1 MNCFAPLRLESN
13 IVTRAGN
20 TMPLALVTIAALK
33 MKQGAFIMQFKTIAS
48 VGYLAVGVFAE
59 MATPAIGGQDGKP
72 AVDSVRRSVVQ
83 DPEVRA
89 GVLPNGMRYAIM
101 HASVPAHG
109 LSLRLGIDVGS
120 FEEQDAERG
129 FAHFIEHMAFRA
141 TRSAPQGDIDRRF
154 SALGAAFGRDLNAA
168 TKLDATTYRLDFAET
183 DERAADEGF
192 RWLRDVADGVLFRD
206 AEVTAERGVVL
217 AEMNSRDGPEKAVH
231 QAIGRF
237 QAPGARGTAR
247 DPIGLVE
254 TLTAARADTL
264 RAFYDRWYRPENAV
278 LVVAGSQ
285 SVDLIEQKLR
295 AAFSSWQGKG
305 AAAPRAAPGKID
317 FGQGLDTFTTAAPAL
332 PSLVSA
338 CHARPAAPRGE
349 DELVRYTGEIRA
361 ALWRDILNERFKT
374 LVNAGNSGLLGAMM
388 MSGETPEFGQ
398 TCLIVVPP
406 GDGWE
411 KGLAAAQAELRR
423 FVANG
428 PTEAEVETG
437 IEEGRAALRGAINGA
452 AARTAAARA
461 DDALDRML
469 DHRPVLSPR
478 EAMHAYDLAVE
489 DLDAPAVKAIAAAG
503 WAGPATR
510 VAVVL
515 PKQVDRE
522 LVRAAWARNE
532 SGTALAAYVDHA
544 GVAWPYTDFGKPGVV
559 TAREVV
565 AEPGFVRLH
574 FANGVIL
581 NFKQTALEANG
592 VELRARF
599 GHGRHDLPANGYLGA
614 TFGSA
619 LFAEG
624 GLGRLSA
631 EDIQRSMH
639 GTKWRFQY
647 QIGTD
652 FFQFSS
658 STSTANAQTQLQ
670 VFAAFMSDPG
680 FRSTTDERL
689 PGAVDIAYRSMSI
702 NPGLAA
708 GEAMLA
714 QVDPDDPER
723 LPPIAVMAALRSTDF
738 DRLLRPA
745 LTTAP
750 IELTVV
756 GDISEEVAT
765 ELVAATFGAL
775 PARTAPA
782 AAQTDPHFLRFPDRA
797 FPVIRASH
805 GGPADRAA
813 ASVIWPLYVAEPERR
828 REEYALKLVAGV
840 FNDQLRHRARVE
852 LGKTYSPEVATA
864 MPDHADQ
871 GMLTAQIEAL
881 PADIDAMV
889 TETEAVA
896 ARLRSGAITAD
907 EVEAVRR
914 PLLSQAAAAQGKNS
928 WWAAALSGSSHSNAV
943 TRELTGYVP
952 LLSAITLDEVKAA
965 AAKWLAR
972 PPIVT
977 IATPG
982 RPSGTLAVPATGPAP
997 VGRTGQ

>member
-1 MNCFAPLRLESN
+1 
-13 IVTRAGN
+13 
-20 TMPLALVTIAALK
+20 
-33 MKQGAFIMQFKTIAS
+33 MQFKTIAS
-48 VGYLAVGVFAE
+48 AGYLLIGLLAV
-59 MATPAIGGQDGKP
+59 MATPAIGGEDGKP
-72 AVDSVRRSVVQ
+72 TADTVRRTVLQ
-83 DPEVRA
+83 DPEIRS

-101 HASVPAHG
+101 RASTPTHG

-141 TRSAPQGDIDRRF
+141 TRSAPAGDIDRRF
-154 SALGAAFGRDLNAA
+154 SALGAAFGRDLNAE
-168 TKLDATTYRLDFAET
+168 TKVDATTYRLDFAAT
-183 DERAADEGF
+183 DEKGADESF
-192 RWLRDVADGVLFRD
+192 RWLRDVADGVLFTD
-206 AEVTAERGVVL
+206 ADVAAERGVVL
-217 AEMNSRDGPEKAVH
+217 AEMNSRDGPEKLVH
-231 QAIGRF
+231 QAIARF
-237 QAPGARGTAR
+237 QAPGARGVAR
-247 DPIGLVE
+247 DPIGMIE

-285 SVDLIEQKLR
+285 PVEVIEQKLR
-295 AAFSSWQGKG
+295 AAFASWQGKG
-305 AAAPRAAPGKID
+305 PAPARATPGKVE
-317 FGQGLDTFTTAAPAL
+317 FGQGLDIFTTAAPAL
-332 PSLVSA
+332 PSIVSA
-338 CHARPAAPRGE
+338 CHTRPAAPRHE
-349 DELVRYTGEIRA
+349 DEIVRYTREIRE
-361 ALWRDILNERFKT
+361 ALWRDILNERFKA
-374 LVNAGNSGLLGAMM
+374 LVNAGNSGLLGAAIV
-388 MSGETPEFGQ
+388 GGGTVEFAQ

-406 GDGWE
+406 GEGWE
-411 KGLAAAQAELRR
+411 KGMATAQAELRR

-428 PTEAEVETG
+428 PTEAEIETQV
-437 IEEGRAALRGAINGA
+437 EEGRAALRGAVNGA
-452 AARTAAARA
+452 DARTAVARA
-461 DDALDRML
+461 DDALGRML

-478 EAMHAYDLAVE
+478 EAMHAYDIAVE
-489 DLDAPAVKAIAAAG
+489 DLDPPAVKATTAAV

-515 PKQVDRE
+515 PKQVDQN
-522 LVRAAWARNE
+522 LVRAAWTRNE

-544 GVAWPYTDFGKPGVV
+544 SVVWPYTDFGKTGVV
-559 TAREVV
+559 AAREVI
-565 AEPGFVRLH
+565 ADPGFVRLR

-599 GHGRHDLPANGYLGA
+599 GNGRHGLPVNGYLGA
-614 TFGSA
+614 TFGTA
-619 LFAEG
+619 LFTEG

-631 EDIQRSMH
+631 DDIQRSMH
-639 GTKWRFQY
+639 GREWRFQY

-658 STSTANAQTQLQ
+658 SNSTANAPAMLQ

-680 FRSTTDERL
+680 FRPTTDERL
-689 PGAVDIAYRSMSI
+689 PGAVDIAYRSISI
-702 NPGLAA
+702 NPGLAL

-714 QVDPDDPER
+714 QVDPDDPDR
-723 LPPIAVMAALRSTDF
+723 LPPIAVMSALRSTDF
-738 DRLLRPA
+738 ERLLRPA

-750 IELTVV
+750 IELTMV
-756 GDISEEVAT
+756 GDISEATAT
-765 ELVAATFGAL
+765 ELVASTFGAL

-813 ASVIWPLYVAEPERR
+813 ANVIWPLYVAEPARR
-828 REEYALKLVAGV
+828 REEYALKLAAGV

-852 LGKTYSPEVATA
+852 LGKTYSPEVATV

-871 GMLTAQIEAL
+871 GMLVAQIEAQ

-889 TETEAVA
+889 AETEAVA
-896 ARLRSGAITAD
+896 TRLRGGAITAD
-907 EVEAVRR
+907 EVEAVRK
-914 PLLSQAAAAQGKNS
+914 PLLSQASAAQGKNS

-943 TRELTGYVP
+943 TLELTSYIP

-972 PPIVT
+972 PPIIA
-977 IATPG
+977 IATP
-982 RPSGTLAVPATGPAP
+982 RAPSGSPAP
-997 VGRTGQ
+997 AASGAAHAGRAGK